1 MTQLTITLRERERE
15 RIPNLILRIQLSG
28 TCKLQYNMYKPMI
41 TKLHWQVLIIFTRWG
56 IWYTKMTEGP
66 KKVKEKK
73 RVGNSKILTQ
83 LLLDSQQVMPTM
95 SKIRW
100 DTRCGI
106 ADCKGPYPS
115 HKCAISWY
123 DSVNFGELQSW
134 CSQGF
139 LSSERYTFRTEAI
152 LFWVLVEFCSCRAC
166 TMWKHH

>member
-73 RVGNSKILTQ
+73 KSWKQQNSHPASLGLTTSNADNEQ
-83 LLLDSQQVMPTM
+83 DKMRHKMRNSRLQGSLPLAQVC
-95 SKIRW
+95 
-100 DTRCGI
+100 D
-106 ADCKGPYPS
+106 
-115 HKCAISWY
+115 
-123 DSVNFGELQSW
+123 
-134 CSQGF
+134 F
-139 LSSERYTFRTEAI
+139 LI
-152 LFWVLVEFCSCRAC
+152 
-166 TMWKHH
+166 